1 VIRVLI
7 VDDHQVVRQGLR
19 FMLEQ
24 EEGIEVVGDCADG
37 TEAIAAVRELRP
49 TVVLLDLFLPGQD
62 GISVLTQLKQ
72 ERPEVEVLMLTSS
85 TDDEHLLAALRAG
98 ALAYLRKTAGV
109 EQIIG
114 SVRAAARGESV
125 LDPRIAARLVREVRT
140 SARRRAPLDLLS
152 PRERE
157 VLTVLAR
164 GRSNRQIAKE
174 LAITEE
180 TVKAHVSSILAKLHL
195 ADRTQAAIFGLQQR
209 LVPSRGRRDDPWQ
222 KDDVAARHARSPS
235 GWPALGPGSRPTA
248 SSCLDRGDVD
258 LLHLHHRIE
267 RALGSSRIGVRD
279 RLRQRDRGNLPGQ
292 SPFVLAPA
300 ARALLAAVADDRV
313 PVTIC
318 FVLVSGGDLKR
329 ECFVV
334 LEHRSAVEPEAG
346 NPHYREFDR
355 QHVAHFPVRKVSRRA
370 HHRADG

>member
-24 EEGIEVVGDCADG
+24 EDGIEVVGDCADG
-37 TEAIAAVRELRP
+37 TEAIAAVRGLSP

-72 ERPEVEVLMLTSS
+72 ERPEIEVLMLTSS

-109 EQIIG
+109 EQIVG

-140 SARRRAPLDLLS
+140 SAQRRAPLDLLS

-157 VLTVLAR
+157 VLAVLAR

-209 LVPSRGRRDDPWQ
+209 LVPLDE
-222 KDDVAARHARSPS
+222 
-235 GWPALGPGSRPTA
+235 AL
-248 SSCLDRGDVD
+248 
-258 LLHLHHRIE
+258 E
-267 RALGSSRIGVRD
+267 
-279 RLRQRDRGNLPGQ
+279 
-292 SPFVLAPA
+292 
-300 ARALLAAVADDRV
+300 
-313 PVTIC
+313 
-318 FVLVSGGDLKR
+318 
-329 ECFVV
+329 E
-334 LEHRSAVEPEAG
+334 
-346 NPHYREFDR
+346 
-355 QHVAHFPVRKVSRRA
+355 
-370 HHRADG
+370 